1 LDRVPRRMEGM
12 ANERGPKSVWV
23 GAEKYIQLGM
33 TLPAATVVGWLLGE
47 LLKQWL
53 HLEWLPLAGL
63 ILGVVS
69 GFVYFIRLALS
80 EDFKN

>member
-1 LDRVPRRMEGM
+1 M
-12 ANERGPKSVWV
+12 AEQRGPKSVWV

-47 LLKQWL
+47 LLKRWL
-53 HLEWLPLAGL
+53 HWDWLPLGGL
-63 ILGVVS
+63 IFGIIS
-69 GFVYFIRLALS
+69 GFIYFIRLALS